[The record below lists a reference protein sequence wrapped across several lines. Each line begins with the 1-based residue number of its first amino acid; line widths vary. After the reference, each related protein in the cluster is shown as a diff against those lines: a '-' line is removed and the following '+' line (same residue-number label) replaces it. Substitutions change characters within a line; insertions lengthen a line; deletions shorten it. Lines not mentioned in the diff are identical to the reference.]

1 MSDTETGAN
10 PAATGQMPINI
21 HAQYIRDLSFENP
34 LAPHSLRGEKQPEM
48 DINIGMDARDLEDD
62 KIENLYEVVL
72 NVRATAKDGEQT
84 LFIAEV
90 QYGITVSLNN
100 VPEDQHHPLL
110 LIEIPRLA
118 FPYVRQI
125 LTDVTSQSGFP
136 PLMLAPF
143 DFHSMY
149 VERFKDELEASQKE
163 AQN

>member
-1 MSDTETGAN
+1 MSDTNLQA
-10 PAATGQMPINI
+10 GQMPINI

-34 LAPHSLRGEKQPEM
+34 LAPNSLRQDLQPDM
-48 DINIGMDARDLEDD
+48 DVNIGMDAREIEDE
-62 KIENLYEVVL
+62 KIDDLYEVIL
-72 NVRATAKDGEQT
+72 NVRATAKNGDQT
-84 LFIAEV
+84 IFIAEV
-90 QYGITVSLNN
+90 QYGVTVSLHG

-149 VERFKDELEASQKE
+149 LERFKDELEASKE
-163 AQN
+163 AAKN